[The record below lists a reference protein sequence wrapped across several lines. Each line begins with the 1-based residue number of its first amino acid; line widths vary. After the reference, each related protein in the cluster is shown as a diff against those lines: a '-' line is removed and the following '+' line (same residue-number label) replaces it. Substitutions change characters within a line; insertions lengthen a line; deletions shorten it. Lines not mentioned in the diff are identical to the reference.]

1 MQQSL
6 HSTLSDVRSANDRR
20 ITREGFNMTL
30 WGTLLGIGIGASLA
44 VLWVRGSWAR
54 RVAALETALEGEE
67 RRRRD
72 LEATSQALDAE
83 KSRLLQEL
91 AVSRSELVAKDGEI
105 ATQQEFLDA
114 TKREI
119 EHTFKALASNAL
131 EGNTRQ
137 FLELAEERLARTRSE
152 AEGELEKRKQ
162 AIQSMIDP
170 LKDALTKFEAQTGEI
185 EKARVNAY
193 AQIDTQV
200 RALAEQTLKL
210 QEKTTSLDTAL
221 RGNQVRGRWG
231 ELALRNIVELAGMT
245 EHCDFFEQ
253 QTVEGGGRP
262 DMLVRLPGG
271 RFIAVD
277 AKAPLHAYLE
287 SMEATSEKERTA
299 ALARHVSDLRGHIRQ
314 LAAREYAAGLDGSL
328 DLVVLFL
335 PGDPYLS
342 AAYGRDPN
350 LQTDALASRILI
362 TTPTTLVALLRTVA
376 IYWRERS
383 LAENAEEIAKGAR
396 DLYERVARF
405 GQHLEKMGRGLSSA
419 VDAYNRAVASFEH
432 RLVPLGNRLKDLR
445 VSGRGKRQIASP
457 RAVETVLRLPF
468 EEAPESLAE
477 PLTKP

>member
-1 MQQSL
+1 
-6 HSTLSDVRSANDRR
+6 
-20 ITREGFNMTL
+20 
-30 WGTLLGIGIGASLA
+30 
-44 VLWVRGSWAR
+44 
-54 RVAALETALEGEE
+54 
-67 RRRRD
+67 
-72 LEATSQALDAE
+72 
-83 KSRLLQEL
+83 
-91 AVSRSELVAKDGEI
+91 
-105 ATQQEFLDA
+105 
-114 TKREI
+114 
-119 EHTFKALASNAL
+119 
-131 EGNTRQ
+131 
-137 FLELAEERLARTRSE
+137 LARTRSE
-152 AEGELEKRKQ
+152 AENDLEKRKQ
-162 AIQSMIDP
+162 AIQSMLDP
-170 LKDALTKFEAQTGEI
+170 LKEALTKFEARTGDI

-193 AQIDTQV
+193 AQIDVQV
-200 RALAEQTLKL
+200 RALAEQTVRL

-253 QTVEGGGRP
+253 QTIEGGGRP

-287 SMEATSEKERTA
+287 AMETNSEKERAA
-299 ALARHVSDLRGHIRQ
+299 ALSRHVSDLRGHIRQ
-314 LAAREYAAGLDGSL
+314 LASREYAAGLEGSL

-405 GQHLEKMGRGLSSA
+405 GQHLEKMGRGLASA

-445 VSGRGKRQIASP
+445 ISGRGKRQLTAP
-457 RAVETVLRLPF
+457 RAVDTALRLPF
-468 EEAPESLAE
+468 EEAPEALAE
-477 PLTKP
+477 PAQKQ

>member
-1 MQQSL
+1 
-6 HSTLSDVRSANDRR
+6 
-20 ITREGFNMTL
+20 MTI
-30 WGTLLGIGIGASLA
+30 WGLLLGAAFGILVA
-44 VLWVRGSWAR
+44 VLWMRGSWAR
-54 RVAALETALEGEE
+54 RVAGLESSLDGEE
-67 RRRRD
+67 RRRRE
-72 LEATSQALDAE
+72 LESLSQTLDAE
-83 KSRLLQEL
+83 RSRLLQEL
-91 AVSRSELVAKDGEI
+91 AVARSELENRDSELAS
-105 ATQQEFLDA
+105 QQEFVEA
-114 TKREI
+114 TKRDI
-119 EHTFKALASNAL
+119 ENTFKALASNAL

-152 AEGELEKRKQ
+152 AENDLEKRKQ
-162 AIQSMIDP
+162 AIQSMLDP
-170 LKDALTKFEAQTGEI
+170 LKEALTKFEARTGDI

-193 AQIDTQV
+193 AQIDVQV
-200 RALAEQTLKL
+200 RALAEQTVRL

-253 QTVEGGGRP
+253 QTIEGGGRP

-287 SMEATSEKERTA
+287 AMETNSEKERAA
-299 ALARHVSDLRGHIRQ
+299 ALSRHVSDLRGHIRQ
-314 LAAREYAAGLDGSL
+314 LASREYAAGLEGSL

-405 GQHLEKMGRGLSSA
+405 GQHLEKMGRGLASA

-445 VSGRGKRQIASP
+445 ISGRGKRQLTAP
-457 RAVETVLRLPF
+457 RAVDTALRLPF
-468 EEAPESLAE
+468 EEAPEALAE
-477 PLTKP
+477 PAQKQ

>member
-1 MQQSL
+1 
-6 HSTLSDVRSANDRR
+6 
-20 ITREGFNMTL
+20 MTIWGL
-30 WGTLLGIGIGASLA
+30 LLGAAFGTLVA

-54 RVAALETALEGEE
+54 RVAGLESSLDGEE
-67 RRRRD
+67 RRRRE
-72 LEATSQALDAE
+72 LESLSQTLDAE
-83 KSRLLQEL
+83 RSRLLQEL
-91 AVSRSELVAKDGEI
+91 AVARSELENRDSELAS
-105 ATQQEFLDA
+105 QQEFVEA
-114 TKREI
+114 TKRDI
-119 EHTFKALASNAL
+119 ENTFKALASNAL

-152 AEGELEKRKQ
+152 AENDLEKRKQ
-162 AIQSMIDP
+162 AIQSMLDP
-170 LKDALTKFEAQTGEI
+170 LKEALTKFEARTGDI

-193 AQIDTQV
+193 AQIDVQV
-200 RALAEQTLKL
+200 RALAEQTVRL

-253 QTVEGGGRP
+253 QTIEGGGRP

-287 SMEATSEKERTA
+287 AMETNSEKERAA
-299 ALARHVSDLRGHIRQ
+299 ALSRHVSDLRGHIRQ
-314 LAAREYAAGLDGSL
+314 LASREYAAGLEGSL

-405 GQHLEKMGRGLSSA
+405 GQHLEKMGRGLASA

-445 VSGRGKRQIASP
+445 ISGRGKRQLTAP
-457 RAVETVLRLPF
+457 RAVDTALRLPF
-468 EEAPESLAE
+468 EEAPEALAE
-477 PLTKP
+477 PAQKQ

>member
-1 MQQSL
+1 
-6 HSTLSDVRSANDRR
+6 
-20 ITREGFNMTL
+20 MTI
-30 WGTLLGIGIGASLA
+30 WGVLLGIGIGTVLA

-54 RVAALETALEGEE
+54 RVAGLETALDGEE

-72 LEATSQALDAE
+72 LEVTSQSLDAE

-91 AVSRSELVAKDGEI
+91 AVARSELLTKDGEI
-105 ATQQEFLDA
+105 ATQQEFLEA

-119 EHTFKALASNAL
+119 ENTFKALASNAL
-131 EGNTRQ
+131 EGNTRR
-137 FLELAEERLARTRSE
+137 FLDLAEERLARTRSE

-170 LKDALTKFEAQTGEI
+170 LKEALSKFESSTGEI

-262 DMLVRLPGG
+262 DMPVRLPGG
-271 RFIAVD
+271 RFIAID
-277 AKAPLHAYLE
+277 AKAPLSAYLE
-287 SMEATSEKERTA
+287 AMETTSEKERAA

-314 LAAREYAAGLDGSL
+314 LAAREYAAGLEGSL

-335 PGDPYLS
+335 PGIPTCPPPM
-342 AAYGRDPN
+342 AA
-350 LQTDALASRILI
+350 
-362 TTPTTLVALLRTVA
+362 TPTCKPMPSPLAFCSPPRPRWSPSFAPWVFTGGNDPWPRTRKKLPKAPVTCTSGWPGSGSISRRWGA
-376 IYWRERS
+376 GWPAPWMHTTGRWPRS
-383 LAENAEEIAKGAR
+383 STG
-396 DLYERVARF
+396 
-405 GQHLEKMGRGLSSA
+405 
-419 VDAYNRAVASFEH
+419 SF
-432 RLVPLGNRLKDLR
+432 RW
-445 VSGRGKRQIASP
+445 
-457 RAVETVLRLPF
+457 ETGSRTC
-468 EEAPESLAE
+468 A
-477 PLTKP
+477 

>member
-1 MQQSL
+1 
-6 HSTLSDVRSANDRR
+6 
-20 ITREGFNMTL
+20 MTIWGL
-30 WGTLLGIGIGASLA
+30 LLGAALGTLVA

-54 RVAALETALEGEE
+54 RVAGLESSLDGEE
-67 RRRRD
+67 RRRRE
-72 LEATSQALDAE
+72 LESLSQTLDAE
-83 KSRLLQEL
+83 RSRLLQEL
-91 AVSRSELVAKDGEI
+91 AVARSELENRDSELAS
-105 ATQQEFLDA
+105 QQEFVEA
-114 TKREI
+114 TKRDI
-119 EHTFKALASNAL
+119 ENTFKALASNAL

-152 AEGELEKRKQ
+152 AENDLEKRKQ
-162 AIQSMIDP
+162 AIQSMLDP
-170 LKDALTKFEAQTGEI
+170 LKEALTKFEARTGDI

-193 AQIDTQV
+193 AQIDVQV
-200 RALAEQTLKL
+200 RALAEQTVRL

-253 QTVEGGGRP
+253 QTIEGGGRP

-287 SMEATSEKERTA
+287 AMETNSEKERAA
-299 ALARHVSDLRGHIRQ
+299 ALSRHVSDLRGHIRQ
-314 LAAREYAAGLDGSL
+314 LASREYAAGLEGSL

-405 GQHLEKMGRGLSSA
+405 GQHLEKMGRGLASA

-445 VSGRGKRQIASP
+445 ISGRGKRQLTAP
-457 RAVETVLRLPF
+457 RAVDTALRLPF
-468 EEAPESLAE
+468 EEAPEALAE
-477 PLTKP
+477 PAQKQ

>member
-1 MQQSL
+1 
-6 HSTLSDVRSANDRR
+6 
-20 ITREGFNMTL
+20 MTI
-30 WGTLLGIGIGASLA
+30 WGLLLGTAFGILVA

-54 RVAALETALEGEE
+54 RVAALETALDGEA
-67 RRRRD
+67 RRRRE
-72 LEATSQALDAE
+72 LESSSQALDAE
-83 KSRLLQEL
+83 RSQLLQDL
-91 AVSRSELVAKDGEI
+91 AVARSELETRDGEL
-105 ATQQEFLDA
+105 ASQLEFVEA
-114 TKREI
+114 TKRDI
-119 EHTFKALASNAL
+119 ENTFKALASNAL

-137 FLELAEERLARTRSE
+137 FLELAEERLARTRSD
-152 AEGELEKRKQ
+152 AENDLEKRKQ
-162 AIQSMIDP
+162 AIQSMLDP
-170 LKDALTKFEAQTGEI
+170 LKDALTKFETRTGEI
-185 EKARVNAY
+185 ETARVNAY
-193 AQIDTQV
+193 AQIDVQV
-200 RALAEQTLKL
+200 RALAEQTVRL

-253 QTVEGGGRP
+253 QTIEGGGRP

-277 AKAPLHAYLE
+277 AKAPLQSYLE
-287 SMEATSEKERTA
+287 AMEATSEKERAA

-314 LAAREYAAGLDGSL
+314 LASREYAAGLEGSL

-342 AAYGRDPN
+342 AAYGRDPD

-362 TTPTTLVALLRTVA
+362 TTPTTLVALLRTVG

-405 GQHLEKMGRGLSSA
+405 GQHLEKMGRGLASA
-419 VDAYNRAVASFEH
+419 VEAYNRAVASFEH

-445 VSGRGKRQIASP
+445 VSGRGKRQLTAP
-457 RAVETVLRLPF
+457 RAVDTALRLPF
-468 EEAPESLAE
+468 EDAPEALAE
-477 PLTKP
+477 PAQKP

>member
-1 MQQSL
+1 MSSVL
-6 HSTLSDVRSANDRR
+6 LFLV
-20 ITREGFNMTL
+20 GL
-30 WGTLLGIGIGASLA
+30 GLGTVLT
-44 VLWVRGSWAR
+44 VLWERGSRAR
-54 RVAALETALEGEE
+54 RVAALETELEGEA
-67 RRRRD
+67 RRRRE
-72 LEATSQALDAE
+72 LETSSRTLDAE
-83 KSRLLQEL
+83 RSRLLQDL
-91 AVSRSELVAKDGEI
+91 AVARSEIDMKEGEL
-105 ATQQEFLDA
+105 ATQQEFVEA

-119 EHTFKALASNAL
+119 ENTFKALASNAL

-137 FLELAEERLARTRSE
+137 FLELAEERLARTRTE
-152 AEGELEKRKQ
+152 AESELEKRKQ

-170 LKDALTKFEAQTGEI
+170 LKEALTKFEAQTGQI

-193 AQIDTQV
+193 AQIDAQV
-200 RALAEQTLKL
+200 RALAEQTVRL

-287 SMEATSEKERTA
+287 SMEATSEKDRAA

-314 LAAREYAAGLDGSL
+314 LAAREYAAGLEGNL

-350 LQTDALASRILI
+350 LQTDALASRILL
-362 TTPTTLVALLRTVA
+362 TTPTTLVALLRTVG

-383 LAENAEEIAKGAR
+383 LAENAEDIAKGAR

-405 GQHLEKMGRGLSSA
+405 GQHLEKMGRGLASA
-419 VDAYNRAVASFEH
+419 VDAYNHAVASFEH
-432 RLVPLGNRLKDLR
+432 RLIPLGNRLKELR
-445 VSGRGKRQIASP
+445 VSGRGKRQLTAP
-457 RAVETVLRLPF
+457 KAVETALRLPF
-468 EEAPESLAE
+468 EDVPDPLAE
-477 PLTKP
+477 PAQKS

>member
-1 MQQSL
+1 
-6 HSTLSDVRSANDRR
+6 
-20 ITREGFNMTL
+20 MTIWGL
-30 WGTLLGIGIGASLA
+30 MLGAAFGTLVA

-54 RVAALETALEGEE
+54 RVAGLESSLDGEE
-67 RRRRD
+67 RRRRE
-72 LEATSQALDAE
+72 LESLSQTLDAE
-83 KSRLLQEL
+83 RSRLLQEL
-91 AVSRSELVAKDGEI
+91 AVARSELENRDSELAS
-105 ATQQEFLDA
+105 QQEFVEA
-114 TKREI
+114 TKRDI
-119 EHTFKALASNAL
+119 ENTFKALASNAL

-152 AEGELEKRKQ
+152 AENDLEKRKQ
-162 AIQSMIDP
+162 AIQSMLDP
-170 LKDALTKFEAQTGEI
+170 LKEALTKFEARTGDI

-193 AQIDTQV
+193 AQIDVQV
-200 RALAEQTLKL
+200 RALAEQTVRL

-253 QTVEGGGRP
+253 QTIEGGGRP

-287 SMEATSEKERTA
+287 AMETNSEKERAA
-299 ALARHVSDLRGHIRQ
+299 ALSRHVSDLRGHIRQ
-314 LAAREYAAGLDGSL
+314 LASREYAAGLEGSL

-405 GQHLEKMGRGLSSA
+405 GQHLEKMGRGLASA

-445 VSGRGKRQIASP
+445 ISGRGKRQLTAP
-457 RAVETVLRLPF
+457 RAVDTALRLPF
-468 EEAPESLAE
+468 EEAPEALAE
-477 PLTKP
+477 PAQKQ

>member
-1 MQQSL
+1 
-6 HSTLSDVRSANDRR
+6 
-20 ITREGFNMTL
+20 MTI
-30 WGTLLGIGIGASLA
+30 WGLLLGAAFGILVA
-44 VLWVRGSWAR
+44 VLWMRGSRAR
-54 RVAALETALEGEE
+54 RVAGLESSLDGEE
-67 RRRRD
+67 RRRRE
-72 LEATSQALDAE
+72 LESLSQTLDAE
-83 KSRLLQEL
+83 RSRLLQEL
-91 AVSRSELVAKDGEI
+91 AVARSELENRDSELAS
-105 ATQQEFLDA
+105 QQEFVEA
-114 TKREI
+114 TKRDI
-119 EHTFKALASNAL
+119 ENTFKALASNAL

-152 AEGELEKRKQ
+152 AENDLEKRKQ
-162 AIQSMIDP
+162 AIQSMLDP
-170 LKDALTKFEAQTGEI
+170 LKEALTKFEARTGDI

-193 AQIDTQV
+193 AQIDVQV
-200 RALAEQTLKL
+200 RALAEQTVRL

-253 QTVEGGGRP
+253 QTIEGGGRP

-287 SMEATSEKERTA
+287 AMETNSEKERAA
-299 ALARHVSDLRGHIRQ
+299 ALSRHVSDLRGHIRQ
-314 LAAREYAAGLDGSL
+314 LASREYAAGLEGSL

-405 GQHLEKMGRGLSSA
+405 GQHLEKMGRGLASA

-445 VSGRGKRQIASP
+445 ISGRGKRQLTAP
-457 RAVETVLRLPF
+457 RAVDTALRLPF
-468 EEAPESLAE
+468 EEAPEALAE
-477 PLTKP
+477 PAQKQ

>member
-1 MQQSL
+1 LLNVYAGQ
-6 HSTLSDVRSANDRR
+6 DVASGYRR
-20 ITREGFNMTL
+20 IPHEDFNMNIWWLFGGLAAGITL
-30 WGTLLGIGIGASLA
+30 T
-44 VLWVRGSWAR
+44 VLWERGSRAR
-54 RVAALETALEGEE
+54 RVAALETALDGEA
-67 RRRRD
+67 RRRRE
-72 LEATSQALDAE
+72 LETACQTLDAE
-83 KSRLLQEL
+83 RSRLLQEL
-91 AVSRSELVAKDGEI
+91 AVARSELETKEGEL

-119 EHTFKALASNAL
+119 ENTFKALASNAL

-170 LKDALTKFEAQTGEI
+170 LKEAITKFEARTGDI

-193 AQIDTQV
+193 AQIDAQV
-200 RALAEQTLKL
+200 RALAEQTVRL

-277 AKAPLHAYLE
+277 AKAPLQAYLE
-287 SMEATSEKERTA
+287 SMEATSEKDRAA
-299 ALARHVSDLRGHIRQ
+299 ALTRHVSDLRGHIRQ
-314 LAAREYAAGLDGSL
+314 LAGREYAAGLEGSL

-350 LQTDALASRILI
+350 LQTDALAARILL

-432 RLVPLGNRLKDLR
+432 RLVPLGNRLKELR
-445 VSGRGKRQIASP
+445 VSGRGKRQLAAP
-457 RAVETVLRLPF
+457 RAVDTALRLPF
-468 EEAPESLAE
+468 EDTTETLAE
-477 PLTKP
+477 PAQKS